1 MYVLLPHLSKLT
13 QQTVGVVV
21 YYFCGQYVASPAL
34 GSAGPLLKKI
44 CYGIA
49 IPALAVS
56 SLIVTHLPA
65 KFLFVTFM
73 RDSPH
78 LNKNTPKHWIVWLGC
93 VIGCT
98 LISYVIASA
107 IPVFGGLISLIG
119 ALFGTFMS
127 MQPYVSTPTPTSGSG
142 G

>member
-1 MYVLLPHLSKLT
+1 M
-13 QQTVGVVV
+13 GVVV
-21 YYFCGQYVASPAL
+21 YYFCGQYVASPAM

-49 IPALAVS
+49 IPGLGVS

-65 KFLFVTFM
+65 KYIFVTFM

-78 LNKNTPKHWIVWLGC
+78 LNKNTVKHWTVWLGC

-98 LISYVIASA
+98 LISYLIASA
-107 IPVFGGLISLIG
+107 IPVFGGLIGLIG

-127 MQPYVSTPTPTSGSG
+127 MQPYVSSLTLTRG
-142 G
+142 